1 MIIKGSS
8 RSGIEKS
15 NCRAPTW
22 LRVGVGGRESKNMGQ
37 QRQGLM
43 ESPVLC
49 LKGIG
54 V

>member
-1 MIIKGSS
+1 MIIKRSS
-8 RSGIEKS
+8 RSGIKKS
-15 NCRAPTW
+15 NCRAPMW
-22 LRVGVGGRESKNMGQ
+22 LRLGVGGREGKNMGQ
-37 QRQGLM
+37 ERQGLI